1 MIMDLT
7 TNYIGLK
14 LKNPIIIGSSGLTKS
29 VEKIK
34 ELTDNGAG
42 AVVLKSLFEEQIMAE
57 VSQNIYD
64 DQSGYTEAYEYISE
78 YTKEHNIDKYLN
90 LIKKSKEAVD
100 IPVIAS
106 INCISDNEWISYAKK
121 FEDAEADAL
130 EINVSMLPTDDNR
143 SGEENEKIYF
153 DIIEKVRKE
162 VNIPISLKMSHYS
175 AGLSNLIKKICWTK
189 NVNGIVLFNRYY
201 SPDIDI
207 ENFKITASNILSTP
221 GEISTS
227 LRWIALLSN
236 KIECD
241 LAASTGV
248 HNGEGVIKQI
258 LAGATAVQIVSAIYK
273 HGPEHISTILK
284 DTENWMEK
292 NNFSTLDDFRGRM
305 SYEKI
310 DNPATFERVQFMRYF
325 GGIE

>member
-1 MIMDLT
+1 MDLT
-7 TNYIGLK
+7 TTYLGLK

-34 ELTDNGAG
+34 ELADNGAG
-42 AVVLKSLFEEQIMAE
+42 AVVLKSLFEEQILAE
-57 VSQNIYD
+57 VSRNIYE
-64 DQSGYTEAYEYISE
+64 DQSGYTDAYEYISE
-78 YTKEHNIDKYLN
+78 YTKEHNIDKYLD

-106 INCISDNEWISYAKK
+106 INCISDNEWMSFAKK
-121 FEDAEADAL
+121 FEDAGADAL
-130 EINVSMLPTDDNR
+130 EINVSMLPADDNR

-153 DIIEKVRKE
+153 DIIEKVSKE

-207 ENFKITASNILSTP
+207 DNFKITSSNIFSSSE
-221 GEISTS
+221 EISIS
-227 LRWIALLSN
+227 LRWIALLSG
-236 KIECD
+236 KVECD

-248 HNGEGVIKQI
+248 HDGEGVIKQI

-273 HGPEHISTILK
+273 NGSNHILSILEFIEH
-284 DTENWMEK
+284 WMSK
-292 NNFSTLDDFRGRM
+292 NNFSKLDDFRGKM

-310 DNPATFERVQFMRYF
+310 DNPAAFERVQFMKYF
-325 GGIE
+325 AGIK

>member
-1 MIMDLT
+1 MDLT
-7 TNYIGLK
+7 TNYLGLK
-14 LKNPIIIGSSGLTKS
+14 LRNPIIIGSSGLTES

-34 ELTDNGAG
+34 ELAENNAG
-42 AVVLKSLFEEQIMAE
+42 AVVLKSLFEEQILME
-57 VSQNIYD
+57 MHKSQNQDYHD
-64 DQSGYTEAYEYISE
+64 YPEAHDYARY
-78 YTKEHNIDKYLN
+78 YTKEKSTNDYFN
-90 LIKKSKEAVD
+90 LIKEAKEAVD

-106 INCISDNEWISYAKK
+106 INCFSDHEWISFAKK
-121 FEDAEADAL
+121 FEDAGADAL

-207 ENFKITASNILSTP
+207 ENFKITATNILSIP
-221 GEISTS
+221 AEISTS
-227 LRWIALLSN
+227 LRWIALLSG

-258 LAGATAVQIVSAIYK
+258 LAGAAAVQIVSAIYK
-273 HGPEHISTILK
+273 HGAEHISTVLK
-284 DTENWMEK
+284 DIENWMEK
-292 NNFSTLDDFRGRM
+292 NNFSALDNFRGKM
-305 SYEKI
+305 SYEKAK
-310 DNPATFERVQFMRYF
+310 NPAAFERVQFMKYF
-325 GGIE
+325 AGIK

>member
-1 MIMDLT
+1 MDLT

-14 LKNPIIIGSSGLTKS
+14 LKNPIIIGSSGLTES

-34 ELTDNGAG
+34 EIADNGAG

-78 YTKEHNIDKYLN
+78 YTKEHNIDKYFN

-106 INCISDNEWISYAKK
+106 INCFSDHEWISFAKK
-121 FEDAEADAL
+121 FEDAGADAL

-201 SPDIDI
+201 NPDIDI

-221 GEISTS
+221 GEILTS

-273 HGPEHISTILK
+273 NKPEHISTILK
-284 DTENWMEK
+284 DTENWMVK
-292 NNFSTLDDFRGRM
+292 NNFSTLDDFRGKM

-310 DNPATFERVQFMRYF
+310 DNPVAFERVQFMKYF

>member
-1 MIMDLT
+1 MDLT

-34 ELTDNGAG
+34 ELADNGAG

-90 LIKKSKEAVD
+90 LIKKSKEAID

-130 EINVSMLPTDDNR
+130 EINVSMLPADDNR

-284 DTENWMEK
+284 GTENWMEK

-310 DNPATFERVQFMRYF
+310 DNPAAFERVQFMRYF

>member
-34 ELTDNGAG
+34 ELADNGAG

-90 LIKKSKEAVD
+90 LIKKSKEAID

-130 EINVSMLPTDDNR
+130 EINVSMLPADDNR

-284 DTENWMEK
+284 GTENWMEK

-310 DNPATFERVQFMRYF
+310 DNPAAFERVQFMRYF

>member
-1 MIMDLT
+1 MDLT

-34 ELTDNGAG
+34 ELADNGAG

-64 DQSGYTEAYEYISE
+64 DQSGYTDAYEYISE
-78 YTKEHNIDKYLN
+78 YTKEHNVDKYLN

-106 INCISDNEWISYAKK
+106 INCISDNEWISFAKK
-121 FEDAEADAL
+121 FEDVGADAL

-175 AGLSNLIKKICWTK
+175 AGLSNLIKKICWTR

-207 ENFKITASNILSTP
+207 ENFKITATNILSTP
-221 GEISTS
+221 EEISTS

-273 HGPEHISTILK
+273 NKPEHISTILK
-284 DTENWMEK
+284 DTENWMVK
-292 NNFSTLDDFRGRM
+292 NNFSTLDDFRGKM

-310 DNPATFERVQFMRYF
+310 DNPVAFERVQFMKYF